1 MVGHSSYRVALLV
14 LGVLL
19 TGCADEPTET
29 SSGPSPS
36 VAMSP
41 SADPDDPTKVVP
53 ASANIFGA
61 GHAAAPAPGGG
72 GGGTLPVMW
81 SLPAGANLV
90 VTFPAVSGEVTPVN
104 ENQQRNTAEGQD
116 FSSTDI
122 TSHAGISG
130 VVHRSRGMF
139 LVGVF
144 LTDGEPTD
152 PPPPRL
158 DVTDS
163 PRNQVSAP
171 LIGQVFHVGDGV
183 GRSYRAPATATRLF
197 VGFADA
203 AAFHGAP
210 GYYGNNSG
218 RLSVTVESAP
228 G

>member
-1 MVGHSSYRVALLV
+1 MSGHSSYRVALLA
-14 LGVLL
+14 LGLLL
-19 TGCADEPTET
+19 TGCADEPTTT

-36 VAMSP
+36 VAVSP
-41 SADPDDPTKVVP
+41 SADPNAPTKVVL

-61 GHAAAPAPGGG
+61 GRDVAPAPGGG
-72 GGGTLPVMW
+72 GGGSLPVMW
-81 SLPAGANLV
+81 SLPSGANRV
-90 VTFPAVSGEVTPVN
+90 VTFPEVSGEVTPVN
-104 ENQQRNTAEGQD
+104 ENQQRNPAEGQD

-122 TSHAGISG
+122 TSYAGISG
-130 VVHRSRGMF
+130 VVHRSKGMF

-144 LTDGEPTD
+144 LTDGEPAD

-163 PRNQVSAP
+163 PRNQLAAP
-171 LIGQVFHVGDGV
+171 VIGQTFHIGDGV
-183 GRSYRAPATATRLF
+183 GRSYRVPATATRLF

-218 RLSVTVESAP
+218 RLSVTVASAP